1 MDIISLRAQ
10 IMDSLLLGEQLSTAP
25 QNTSESITN
34 KIKADKEKLTSKK
47 EKLEADI
54 KKKEN
59 IINRSNR
66 DFSDVK
72 DTLPETPQKQILH
85 FIEDYTLAFLSM
97 SYLFMILAIIYVYSV
112 KPFEGG
118 FTLSAFIQSIFG
130 SIVLTIIM
138 YIVLYYFS

>member
-1 MDIISLRAQ
+1 MDVISLRAQ
-10 IMDSLLLGEQLSTAP
+10 IMDSLLLGEQLSTA
-25 QNTSESITN
+25 TESITSTP